1 MKLTLFLILY
11 LISCAL
17 PPPSPSKDVSKVQN
31 VGQIKLVDQD
41 NKTYAIY
48 TKDGKSYLPLN
59 LDEKFKQDG
68 LRVVFEGTVDTSRLQ
83 NVRLAGFP
91 IRIDKIREQ

>member
-1 MKLTLFLILY
+1 M
-11 LISCAL
+11 